1 MDTYE
6 KIPQKPFF
14 EKYHLD
20 CINNPKWVKRIMKE
34 QGLSFNYPK
43 QLEKNLLLQA
53 YADWRRKYGK
63 EKI

>member
-1 MDTYE
+1 METYE

-43 QLEKNLLLQA
+43 QLEKNLS
-53 YADWRRKYGK
+53 
-63 EKI
+63 